1 MSNQQWGKKGG
12 EGPPDLDELWR
23 RFNQRLGE
31 TFGGKGRN
39 SSQPPGSGGG
49 GSSIGAGGLLL
60 VLGVLLA
67 VWLASGFYI
76 VKEGERGVVA
86 RFGKYSEVTLPG
98 ARWALPYPIE
108 KVEKVSIERMEQI
121 DVGTRGERNKD
132 IRESLMLT
140 DDENIVDVQFAI
152 QYRRDDPVAALYNNA
167 SPHEDLV
174 KQAAETAI
182 REVVGR
188 SKMDYVLYEGR
199 SEISTKVAAVMQALL
214 QRYSTGIVISNV
226 TMQGAQPPEEVLA
239 AFNDAQNAK
248 QDLERQKSEGQAYAN
263 DVVPKA
269 RGVASRLMAE
279 ANGYQQRVVANAE
292 GEASRFTQVLAEY
305 DRAPAVTRQRM
316 YLDTMQQFLANSAK
330 VMIDQKAGGNNLLY
344 LPVDKLMQMAGEAS
358 SSASV
363 QSGPMAP
370 MEPSAPPEVLLRT
383 PDSLRNNRGA
393 R

>member
-12 EGPPDLDELWR
+12 DGPPDLDELWR
-23 RFNQRLGE
+23 RFNQRLSE

-39 SSQPPGSGGG
+39 SSQPPAAGPGR
-49 GSSIGAGGLLL
+49 SIGAGGLLL
-60 VLGVLLA
+60 VIGVLLA
-67 VWLASGFYI
+67 VWLVSGFYI

-86 RFGKYSEVTLPG
+86 RFGRYNEVTLPG

-108 KVEKVSIERMEQI
+108 QVEKVSIEKIEQVE
-121 DVGTRGERNKD
+121 VGFRRDEKAKEP
-132 IRESLMLT
+132 RESLMLT
-140 DDENIVDVQFAI
+140 DDENIVDVQFTI
-152 QYRRDDPVAALYNNA
+152 QYRLEDPVAHLYNNA
-167 SPHEDLV
+167 TQHEDLV

-199 SEISTKVAAVMQALL
+199 SDISARAATVMQQLL
-214 QRYSTGIVISNV
+214 SRYKTGILINNV
-226 TMQGAQPPEEVLA
+226 TMQNAQPPEEVQA
-239 AFNDAQNAK
+239 AFSDAQKAK
-248 QDLERQKSEGQAYAN
+248 QDQERQKSEGQAYAN

-292 GEASRFTQVLAEY
+292 GDASRFTQVLTEY
-305 DRAPAVTRQRM
+305 DRAPAVMRQRM
-316 YLDTMQQFLANSAK
+316 YLDTMQQFLANSTK

-344 LPVDKLMQMAGEAS
+344 LPIDKLMQMAS
-358 SSASV
+358 DSAAAAAAEPN
-363 QSGPMAP
+363 PMNA
-370 MEPSAPPEVLLRT
+370 MEPSPSPEVLLRS
-383 PDSLRNNRGA
+383 PDSLRNDRGT